1 MVTDGIAAGAIVDDN
16 IVAIAHIY
24 AETNLHA
31 DIGVSTLEA
40 WRKKGFATAAASLVA
55 QEIQARGKVPA
66 WSCGEDNFASLRVAE
81 KLGFTEVGRRTY
93 VIPISP
99 E

>member
-1 MVTDGIAAGAIVDDN
+1 MNDN
-16 IVAIAHIY
+16 IVAIAHTY

-31 DIGVSTLEA
+31 DIGVSTLET
-40 WRKKGFATAAASLVA
+40 WREKGFSTAAASLVA

-66 WSCGEDNFASLRVAE
+66 WSCGEDNYASLRVAE

-93 VIPISP
+93 IIPISS